1 MAREKNLS
9 ADDPAELAR
18 MLRSWRVYAG
28 LNTQE
33 AGDWLGLS
41 ARTIEG
47 IEQGR
52 GFGTPRVLA
61 WALVALRGPKGVGP
75 CAEK

>member
-1 MAREKNLS
+1 MRKGWN
-9 ADDPAELAR
+9 ADNPEDLAE
-18 MLRSWRVYAG
+18 MLRDWRRYAG

-33 AGDWLGLS
+33 AGEWLGLS

-52 GFGTPRVLA
+52 GFGTPKVLA
-61 WALVALRGPKGVGP
+61 WALVGLRGKSGIGPK
-75 CAEK
+75 EK